1 MAGWEEACDH
11 YNAKLANVAPI
22 KAVADTLRVKPLV
35 VVVVGSFFGLGF
47 VLYGFGGELICA
59 FAGFAYPAYESF
71 KAIDAHQQSAKQ
83 AAAKM
88 QFWLTYWVVFAALVL
103 TEWLYYWVVVWFPFY
118 YPLKLCL
125 LVWLWLPNT
134 RGAEHV
140 YRWLVAPVLHKN
152 RRQID
157 DAIDKAA
164 RETRKTLTTASISGA
179 ISATSA
185 VAKDGLVQLHRS
197 MSAPVHLQEEAKPEG
212 LPQVPAGNSEPQRSG
227 DESTGAVQAD
237 SADVKDL
244 GVEAPLKDEKPWET
258 STEVKE
264 D

>member
-1 MAGWEEACDH
+1 MAGWEEACDQ
-11 YNAKLANVAPI
+11 YNARLSKVAPI

-35 VVVVGSFFGLGF
+35 IVVVGSFFGLGF
-47 VLYGFGGELICA
+47 LLYGFGGDLICT

-71 KAIDAHQQSAKQ
+71 KAIDSHQQSAKQ

-88 QFWLTYWVVFAALVL
+88 QFWLTYWVVFAALTL
-103 TEWLYYWVVVWFPFY
+103 TEWLTCWVFVWFPFY

-125 LVWLWLPNT
+125 LVWLWLPST

-140 YRWLVAPVLHKN
+140 YRWLVAPALQKN

-164 RETRKTLTTASISGA
+164 AETRKTLTTASIGGA
-179 ISATSA
+179 LSATSA
-185 VAKDGLVQLHRS
+185 VARDGLKNLQRS
-197 MSAPVHLQEEAKPEG
+197 ISAPTPPGSQEEVVRAQDK
-212 LPQVPAGNSEPQRSG
+212 NSELQHCT
-227 DESTGAVQAD
+227 DESACAQNED
-237 SADVKDL
+237 STDVKNL
-244 GVEAPLKDEKPWET
+244 CVEAPFKDEKPWET